1 MSTLLNTVSGARG
14 VDALVSLTMQCESPG
29 SSAHMQ
35 AAFTSYSACLLCR
48 ADNGGATAEAAPP
61 TREYIFLCGE
71 VLDDETGTERVLTP
85 SEPRRAVW
93 DADEVASA
101 VVEAEQASAA
111 LPAASV
117 QQQQQ
122 QQWPQPL
129 HEASAAQP
137 QDASAAHAPG
147 VQQQASLS
155 PAESPF
161 STDTGSSRCR
171 ARRHCGQPD
180 NSSFI
185 GERVSFSGCTDCRVP
200 EHAAGDVTSAI

>member
-101 VVEAEQASAA
+101 LVEAEQASAA

-147 VQQQASLS
+147 VQQQASFLLQRAPSAPTPAAAAAEQDATADS
-155 PAESPF
+155 PTTAASSVSASASAAAPTAESLSMP
-161 STDTGSSRCR
+161 
-171 ARRHCGQPD
+171 Q
-180 NSSFI
+180 
-185 GERVSFSGCTDCRVP
+185 
-200 EHAAGDVTSAI
+200 VT